1 MPRLYLQRGL
11 SDRVVNAVVRRL
23 ERVLNMSSGDRVD
36 AVEETRTRS
45 RSRTRGG
52 AEGTAPGISPGGTGE
67 AVPDL
72 GVPMPVVEAAVPDSA
87 IRLPEATVQSDST
100 KLAEQLTQCLNKL
113 QGVSFELSAAVD
125 GFSDSHDKLR
135 EEIGKLGLKIERQAN
150 ALTTVGASLAAE
162 TNEVGKLLKA
172 FDKFASNF
180 RWSFS
185 GKHSV
190 EENLGFL
197 QARIV
202 EQTGGLEAS
211 LGGALAG
218 ISGILE
224 QIRQNMAREVVPP
237 PPHIP
242 APTADTGVGVPMPMD
257 AVVPDVGGNP
267 LTTGTPLLP
276 GYASGPGS
284 HVGAPPAA
292 APPAAAKAG
301 ACPGRASASTELVS
315 IFLCYCAE
323 SVGGARPTTPANME

>member
-1 MPRLYLQRGL
+1 M
-11 SDRVVNAVVRRL
+11 L
-23 ERVLNMSSGDRVD
+23 EPL
-36 AVEETRTRS
+36 
-45 RSRTRGG
+45 
-52 AEGTAPGISPGGTGE
+52 
-67 AVPDL
+67 
-72 GVPMPVVEAAVPDSA
+72 PDSA
-87 IRLPEATVQSDST
+87 TPLPEAAVQSDST

-125 GFSDSHDKLR
+125 GFSDAHDKLR

-218 ISGILE
+218 ISGVLE
-224 QIRQNMAREVVPP
+224 QFRQNTAREIVPP
-237 PPHIP
+237 LHPHTFHLRHLMLELGYQCLWMQSFLMLVEIP
-242 APTADTGVGVPMPMD
+242 WLRDRRF
-257 AVVPDVGGNP
+257 
-267 LTTGTPLLP
+267 
-276 GYASGPGS
+276 
-284 HVGAPPAA
+284 
-292 APPAAAKAG
+292 
-301 ACPGRASASTELVS
+301 CPGMPVDQAVMPALHKRRLHLRQPRQGHALEGLLLARSWCRS
-315 IFLCYCAE
+315 FCAIARKLWAIH
-323 SVGGARPTTPANME
+323 GQRRRPTWKFCRRDRGSTPGTIPQAK

>member
-52 AEGTAPGISPGGTGE
+52 AGAEGTAPGISPGGTGD
-67 AVPDL
+67 AVPEL
-72 GVPMPVVEAAVPDSA
+72 GIPMPDVGTAVPHSAIPLPEAAV
-87 IRLPEATVQSDST
+87 QSEST

-125 GFSDSHDKLR
+125 GFSDAHDKLR

-190 EENLGFL
+190 EENLEFL

-202 EQTGGLEAS
+202 EQTGGF
-211 LGGALAG
+211 GGH
-218 ISGILE
+218 
-224 QIRQNMAREVVPP
+224 QWDIRTNPP
-237 PPHIP
+237 EHC
-242 APTADTGVGVPMPMD
+242 
-257 AVVPDVGGNP
+257 
-267 LTTGTPLLP
+267 
-276 GYASGPGS
+276 PGS
-284 HVGAPPAA
+284 HPSAPTH
-292 APPAAAKAG
+292 
-301 ACPGRASASTELVS
+301 SSS
-315 IFLCYCAE
+315 D
-323 SVGGARPTTPANME
+323 S